1 MKIYENVYNFEV
13 IDKISDGEPVYVAD
27 RSRCKTQNAIRL
39 ANSMRMSE
47 LLPIINYEN
56 KDNRYEFY
64 KVVEVN
70 E

>member
-13 IDKISDGEPVYVAD
+13 IDKISGGELVYVAD
-27 RSRCKTQNAIRL
+27 RSRCKSQNAIRL
-39 ANSMRMSE
+39 VNSMRMSE

-56 KDNRYEFY
+56 KDKRYEFY
-64 KVVEVN
+64 KVVETD